1 MTAHAPDG
9 TPLGL
14 GPNQQRALLAVLLLR
29 RGRPAPMAD
38 LLGALWGERPPP
50 RAVGTLRTY
59 VSRLRTLFEP
69 ERPSRAPARLL
80 VSASDGYALRLHE
93 PFLDIAE
100 FERGIAEA
108 ARLRTAGATGDAYRT
123 LGEALGL
130 WAGTPLAGLP
140 GPHAETQRDRL
151 TEMWLTARED
161 HFHGALEL
169 GLDRDTAAVAD
180 LRAFAAEHPLRER
193 AQALLMLALHRAGR
207 SGEALAVY
215 GATCDTLSREL
226 GTGPGPELTALHR
239 RLTTR
244 AAPAPAATPP
254 REAARPAAPSGA
266 GARGDAQACGCGP
279 GLPAPDGPDGPDA
292 PAVPY
297 GADRPAAGPGS
308 ADGCFAG
315 RAAELALLGEVLAGT
330 GSGVPV
336 AVLTGMPGIGKTA
349 LADRAAALSRHRFP
363 DGVLRADLGAGS
375 ARALA
380 GLLGTLGVPEP
391 ALPGGIEARAALY
404 RSLLAGRRVLVLL
417 DDAPDTAGLLPLL
430 PAAPGCAA
438 LVTAPGRG
446 LVVPGARLVDVP
458 ELDDDTALLVLA
470 AAAGERRVRA
480 EPDAVRD
487 LVRQCAGLP
496 LALHLA
502 GTRLRQEPALT
513 AAALASPDGAGLT
526 ARLRAGGRS
535 VEDAFRRRCATLAP
549 AALRMLRA
557 TVAAPDGFGPAA
569 AAALLEDGG
578 PPGAAPAAAAVP
590 EAGAAE
596 AADLLEAIV
605 DAGLLR
611 PAASGRYR
619 YHPLVRAYARHRL
632 APA

>member
-80 VSASDGYALRLHE
+80 VSASDGYALRLRD

-140 GPHAETQRDRL
+140 GPYAETQRDRL

-207 SGEALAVY
+207 SREALAVY
-215 GATCDTLSREL
+215 GSTCDTLAREL

-239 RLTTR
+239 RLTAR
-244 AAPAPAATPP
+244 AAPAAPPPAPAP
-254 REAARPAAPSGA
+254 REAPRPAPA
-266 GARGDAQACGCGP
+266 GTGP
-279 GLPAPDGPDGPDA
+279 
-292 PAVPY
+292 
-297 GADRPAAGPGS
+297 
-308 ADGCFAG
+308 AG
-315 RAAELALLGEVLAGT
+315 RCLAGRSSELALLDEVLAGT

-349 LADRAAALSRHRFP
+349 LADRAAALSGPRFP

-380 GLLGTLGVPEP
+380 GLLGALGVPAQ
-391 ALPGGIEARAALY
+391 ALPDGIEARAALY
-404 RSLLAGRRVLVLL
+404 RSLLDGRRVLVLL
-417 DDAPDTAGLLPLL
+417 DDARDTAGLLPLL
-430 PAAPGCAA
+430 PAARGCAA

-458 ELDDDTALLVLA
+458 ELDDDAALLLLG
-470 AAAGERRVRA
+470 AAAGEQRVRA
-480 EPDAVRD
+480 EPDAVLD

-502 GTRLRQEPALT
+502 GTRLRHEPALT
-513 AAALASPDGAGLT
+513 AAALASPDGGGLT

-549 AALRMLRA
+549 AALHMLRA
-557 TVAAPDGFGPAA
+557 TAAAPDGFGPAA
-569 AAALLEDGG
+569 AAALLNGG
-578 PPGAAPAAAAVP
+578 EPSGAAPAAAA
-590 EAGAAE
+590 GAAVPE
-596 AADLLEAIV
+596 AADLIEAIV

-632 APA
+632 TAA